1 MGTKNYIADLEYTE
15 SKGLDTTSPTTLMSP
30 GYVREALNAN
40 LGSTGGYFKRDG
52 FVPVL
57 GTPYPD
63 AYVGPNLIGFNIRQ
77 GLEFKTST
85 PEKQTLLFA
94 TQNQSSQTNAFL
106 GKVVGVNLV
115 PVILGFGDNGRPSFA
130 QVLDSLFV
138 FDSSFTLAP
147 QAYEITLNNASR
159 TLGIAFPTN
168 PNPLLTSAPSKVG
181 DLTFLLPPVVSA
193 GGELNEGDYLYA
205 YTYAYYLNNTLIA
218 ESSPSDISLTV
229 TTTAAN
235 KTVTMALIAL
245 PGYANANLNHLVKK
259 TRIWRTVVNGNIL
272 FALAEQDSL
281 LTSYVD
287 VLSDDSLLSEQMP
300 EDNSQLS
307 EYSAEGFD
315 QPRFPVV
322 ARNRLL
328 VFHKTQNR
336 GRFSKLGPNGP
347 LPESFPVANEF
358 SVEGQYGSADAIVGA
373 GSIKGVPI
381 ILKERSIGK
390 LEEIGLPDLGNN
402 EDSVAFMYREIGE
415 NVGAVSH
422 SAQTMV
428 LDELVFL
435 GRDNIYATNGE
446 AFRPIATSIQAT
458 IKACDFNPA
467 KTPKIS
473 CVNDSKNKRIY
484 MQVFANTSDS
494 EPSLTFVGDYQ
505 QYPNFR
511 WTTYGS
517 GPDSTTYP
525 GLKAGCF
532 FQSEATSDGGL
543 DIFFGNTGKN
553 GQYYKMNTG
562 TSDVNQSTLV
572 LKPIYFKVISRPYM
586 LSNPMVQKL
595 YKNAKI
601 FVQAVDDTYD
611 FEFCAIFDLSFEEEK
626 CQDFTILGIGTTW
639 DNYDW
644 APDAVD
650 PELIWSGPALS
661 ELTYDPHRKAK
672 TMQLV
677 FKQTTIDAPLTL
689 LGWGVAGSIFSGI

>member
-1 MGTKNYIADLEYTE
+1 MGTKNYIADLEYSE

-52 FVPVL
+52 FTPVL
-57 GTPYPD
+57 TTPVP
-63 AYVGPNLIGFNIRQ
+63 ATVVLGNSTGFNIRQ
-77 GLEFKTST
+77 GIEFKNSLGT
-85 PEKQTLLFA
+85 KQTLLFA
-94 TQNQSSQTNAFL
+94 TQNLSAQTNAFL
-106 GKVVGVNLV
+106 GKVVGGAVTS
-115 PVILGFGDNGRPSFA
+115 VISGFGDNGRPSFA
-130 QVLDSLFV
+130 QVLDSLFI

-147 QAYEITLNNASR
+147 QAYEIKLANTSR
-159 TLGIAFPTN
+159 TLGIAFPT
-168 PNPLLTSAPSKVG
+168 SAP
-181 DLTFLLPPVVSA
+181 TAVVSA
-193 GGELNEGDYLYA
+193 GGDLNEGDYLYA

-218 ESSPSDISLTV
+218 ESSPSDISATV
-229 TTTAAN
+229 STTSVN
-235 KTVTMALIAL
+235 KTVTLALVAIPTYGA
-245 PGYANANLNHLVKK
+245 ANKVHLVEKV
-259 TRIWRTVVNGNIL
+259 RIWRTVVNGNIL
-272 FALAEQDSL
+272 FLLAEQL
-281 LTSYVD
+281 ANGIVYVD
-287 VLSDDSLLSEQMP
+287 TSSDDSLLSEQMP
-300 EDNSQLS
+300 EDNSQLV
-307 EYSAEGFD
+307 EYAAEGYD
-315 QPRFPVV
+315 RPRFPVV

-328 VFHKTQNR
+328 VFHKEQNR

-517 GPDSTTYP
+517 GPDSASHP

-532 FQSEATSDGGL
+532 FQSEATLDGGL
-543 DIFFGNTGKN
+543 DIYFGNTGKN
-553 GQYYKMNTG
+553 GQYYKMNQG
-562 TSDVNQSTLV
+562 TSDVNQSTLA
-572 LKPIYFKVISRPYM
+572 LKPIYFKVVSRPYM

-611 FEFCAIFDLSFEEEK
+611 FEFCAIFDLSIEEEK
-626 CQDFTILGIGTTW
+626 CQDFKILGMGTKWGPVIGIGLLDGYEWSDGNGAT
-639 DNYDW
+639 
-644 APDAVD
+644 PD
-650 PELIWSGPALS
+650 LIWSGPALS

-689 LGWGVAGSIFSGI
+689 LGWGVAGSIFSGL

>member
-52 FVPVL
+52 FTPVL
-57 GTPYPD
+57 ATPVP
-63 AYVGPNLIGFNIRQ
+63 ATVVLGNSVGFNIRQ
-77 GLEFKTST
+77 GIEFKNSLGD
-85 PEKQTLLFA
+85 KQTLLFA
-94 TQNQSSQTNAFL
+94 TQNLSAQTNAFL
-106 GKVVGVNLV
+106 GKVVGGAVTS
-115 PVILGFGDNGRPSFA
+115 VITGFGDQGRPAFA

-138 FDSSFTLAP
+138 FDSSFYIAP
-147 QAYEITLNNASR
+147 QAYEIKLANTSR
-159 TLGIAFPTN
+159 TLGIAFPT
-168 PNPLLTSAPSKVG
+168 LAP
-181 DLTFLLPPVVSA
+181 TAVVSA
-193 GGELNEGDYLYA
+193 GGDLNEGDYLYA
-205 YTYAYYLNNTLIA
+205 YTYAYYLNNALIA
-218 ESSPSDISLTV
+218 ESSPSDISATV
-229 TTTAAN
+229 STTSVN
-235 KTVTMALIAL
+235 KTVTLALVAL
-245 PGYANANLNHLVKK
+245 PTYGAANKVHLVEKV
-259 TRIWRTVVNGNIL
+259 RIWRTVVNGSIL
-272 FALAEQDSL
+272 FLLAEQL
-281 LTSYVD
+281 ANGIGYVD
-287 VLSDDSLLSEQMP
+287 TSSDDSLLSEQMP

-307 EYSAEGFD
+307 DYSAEGYD
-315 QPRFPVV
+315 RPRFPIVS
-322 ARNRLL
+322 RNRLMI
-328 VFHKTQNR
+328 FHKTQNK

-347 LPESFPVANEF
+347 LPESFPVPNEF
-358 SVEGQYGSADAIVGA
+358 SVEGQYGSADALVGA

-381 ILKERSIGK
+381 ILKERSIGR

-402 EDSVAFMYREIGE
+402 EDSVAYMYREIGE

-511 WTTYGS
+511 WTTYGP
-517 GPDSTTYP
+517 GPATGTHP

-532 FQSEATSDGGL
+532 FQSEATLDGGL
-543 DIFFGNTGKN
+543 DIYFGNTGNN
-553 GQYYKMNTG
+553 GQYYKMNQG
-562 TSDVNQSTLV
+562 TSDNSLA
-572 LKPIYFKVISRPYM
+572 IYFKVVSRPYM

-611 FEFCAIFDLSFEEEK
+611 FEFCAIFDLSVEEER
-626 CQDFTILGIGTTW
+626 CQDFKILGIGTKWGPVIGIGLLDGYEWSDGDGAT
-639 DNYDW
+639 
-644 APDAVD
+644 PD
-650 PELIWSGPALS
+650 LIWSGPSLS

>member
-1 MGTKNYIADLEYTE
+1 MGTKNYIADLEYSE

-52 FVPVL
+52 FTPVL
-57 GTPYPD
+57 GTPVPRTNIND
-63 AYVGPNLIGFNIRQ
+63 PATGFNIRQ
-77 GLEFKTST
+77 GIEFKIST
-85 PEKQTLLFA
+85 GEKQTLLFA
-94 TQNQSSQTNAFL
+94 TQNLPAANAFL
-106 GKVVGVNLV
+106 GKVVGGVV
-115 PVILGFGDNGRPSFA
+115 TSVIAGLGDNGRPSFA

-147 QAYEITLNNASR
+147 QAYEIKLANTSR
-159 TLGIAFPTN
+159 TLGIAFPA
-168 PNPLLTSAPSKVG
+168 SAP
-181 DLTFLLPPVVSA
+181 TAPAPTA
-193 GGELNEGDYLYA
+193 GGYLEEGTYLYA

-218 ESSPSDISLTV
+218 ESSPSGISEDIN
-229 TTTAAN
+229 TTSVN
-235 KTVTMALIAL
+235 KTVSLTFAVL
-245 PGYANANLNHLVKK
+245 PTYSDPELAHLTKMI
-259 TRIWRTVVNGNIL
+259 RIWRTVVNGSIL
-272 FALAEQDSL
+272 FLLPEYNQLANDS
-281 LTSYVD
+281 TYTD
-287 VLSDDSLLSEQMP
+287 TFSDYSLQSEQMP
-300 EDNSQLS
+300 EDNSQLV
-307 EYSAEGFD
+307 EYTAEGYD
-315 QPRFPVV
+315 RPRFPVV

-517 GPDSTTYP
+517 GPDSTIYP

-532 FQSEATSDGGL
+532 FQSEATLDGGL
-543 DIFFGNTGKN
+543 DIYFGNTGKN
-553 GQYYKMNTG
+553 GQYYKMNQG
-562 TSDVNQSTLV
+562 TSDQVTANIITH
-572 LKPIYFKVISRPYM
+572 KPIYFKVVSRPYM

-639 DNYDW
+639 NDYDW

>member
-52 FVPVL
+52 FTLVLTTPVPATVVL
-57 GTPYPD
+57 GNS
-63 AYVGPNLIGFNIRQ
+63 VGFNIRQ
-77 GLEFKTST
+77 GIEFKNSLGD
-85 PEKQTLLFA
+85 KQTLLFA
-94 TQNQSSQTNAFL
+94 TQNLSTQTNAFL
-106 GKVVGVNLV
+106 GKVVGGALTS
-115 PVILGFGDNGRPSFA
+115 VITGFGDQGRPAFA

-138 FDSSFTLAP
+138 FDSSFYLAP
-147 QAYEITLNNASR
+147 QAYEIKLANTSR
-159 TLGIAFPTN
+159 TLGIAFPT
-168 PNPLLTSAPSKVG
+168 LAPTAPPPSIGG
-181 DLTFLLPPVVSA
+181 D
-193 GGELNEGDYLYA
+193 LNEGDYLYA

-218 ESSPSDISLTV
+218 ESSPSDISATV
-229 TTTAAN
+229 PTTSVN
-235 KTVTMALIAL
+235 KTVTLTLVAL
-245 PGYANANLNHLVKK
+245 PTYGAANKVHLVEK

-272 FALAEQDSL
+272 FLLAEQL
-281 LTSYVD
+281 ANGIGYVD
-287 VLSDDSLLSEQMP
+287 TSSDDSLLSEQMP

-307 EYSAEGFD
+307 DYAAEGFD

-517 GPDSTTYP
+517 GPDSAVYP

-532 FQSEATSDGGL
+532 FQSEATLDGGL

-562 TSDVNQSTLV
+562 TSDVNQSTLA

-611 FEFCAIFDLSFEEEK
+611 FEFCAIFDLSVEEER
-626 CQDFTILGIGTTW
+626 CQDFKILGIGTKWGPVSKIGFLDGYEWSDGDGAT
-639 DNYDW
+639 
-644 APDAVD
+644 PD
-650 PELIWSGPALS
+650 LIWSGPSLS
-661 ELTYDPHRKAK
+661 EITYDPHRKAK

>member
-40 LGSTGGYFKRDG
+40 LGSTGGYFKRNG
-52 FVPVL
+52 FIPVL
-57 GTPYPD
+57 TTPVP
-63 AYVGPNLIGFNIRQ
+63 ATVVLSNSVGFNIRQ
-77 GLEFKTST
+77 GIEFKISDGT
-85 PEKQTLLFA
+85 KQTLLFA
-94 TQNQSSQTNAFL
+94 TQNLSAQINAFL
-106 GKVVGVNLV
+106 GKVVGGAVTS
-115 PVILGFGDNGRPSFA
+115 VISGFGDQGRPAFA

-147 QAYEITLNNASR
+147 QVYEITPNNASR
-159 TLGIAFPTN
+159 TLGIAFPT
-168 PNPLLTSAPSKVG
+168 LAP
-181 DLTFLLPPVVSA
+181 TAVVSA
-193 GGELNEGDYLYA
+193 GGDLNEGDYLYA

-218 ESSPSDISLTV
+218 ESSPSDISAII
-229 TTTAAN
+229 TTTAVN
-235 KTVTMALIAL
+235 KTVTLTLAAF

-259 TRIWRTVVNGNIL
+259 TRIWRTVVNGSIL
-272 FALAEQDSL
+272 FALAEQLANLS
-281 LTSYVD
+281 SYVD

-307 EYSAEGFD
+307 EYSAEGYD
-315 QPRFPVV
+315 QPRFPIV

-358 SVEGQYGSADAIVGA
+358 SVEGQYGSADAVVGA

-467 KTPKIS
+467 KTSKIS

-484 MQVFANTSDS
+484 MQVFINTSDS

-517 GPDSTTYP
+517 GPDSAIYP

-543 DIFFGNTGKN
+543 DIYFGNTSKN

-562 TSDVNQSTLV
+562 TSDAITTAVP
-572 LKPIYFKVISRPYM
+572 KPIYFKVVSRPYM

-601 FVQAVDDTYD
+601 FVEAVDDTYE
-611 FEFCAIFDLSFEEEK
+611 FEFCAIFDLSIEEEI
-626 CQDFTILGIGTTW
+626 CQNFMVLGIGTKWGPVIGIGLLDGYEWSDGNGAT
-639 DNYDW
+639 
-644 APDAVD
+644 PD
-650 PELIWSGPALS
+650 LIWSGPALS
-661 ELTYDPHRKAK
+661 ELSYDPHRKAK

-689 LGWGVAGSIFSGI
+689 LGWGVAGSIFSGL